1 MRCRWDDGRG
11 SSGEGDE
18 VIAGQMG
25 VLGSGLGNG
34 AVSIFQRGG
43 YEDYNWVFLEFVQNS
58 WIP

>member
-34 AVSIFQRGG
+34 AVAEEGDR
-43 YEDYNWVFLEFVQNS
+43 EADTVTVTNS
-58 WIP
+58 SYYVLLL